1 MSKHMKRLT
10 APTSWPIS
18 RKTEVWVTKPAP
30 GPHPVRRSMPLLTI
44 VRDLA
49 GYCDTAREARRIIGS
64 RKIFVDGKPARDYK
78 LAVGL
83 FDVISVPETK
93 DYFRLLLDRRG
104 KFRLMRITKDEAK
117 WKLARVENKTT
128 LRGGITQLNLHD
140 GRNILLKKDARK
152 TGDTLKIAIPEQK
165 VLGAFDL
172 KEGNLAYL
180 IGGSHIGQLGTVEEI
195 EVTRS
200 PKPNIVKFKDGFS
213 TIKDYVFMVGTDTA
227 EISLPEVEIL

>member
-18 RKTEVWVTKPAP
+18 RKVNVWVTKPAP
-30 GPHPVRRSMPLLTI
+30 GPHPILRSIPLLTI

-64 RKIFVDGKPARDYK
+64 RKIFVDGKPARNYK
-78 LAVGL
+78 LPVGL
-83 FDVISVPETK
+83 FDVISVPDNR

-104 KFRLMRITKDEAK
+104 KFRLMRITKEEAK
-117 WKLARVENKTT
+117 WKLVRIENKTVVK
-128 LRGGITQLNLHD
+128 GGVTQLNMHD
-140 GRNILLKKDARK
+140 GRNILLKKDVRK
-152 TGDTLKIAIPEQK
+152 TGDTLKIAIPEQN
-165 VLGAFDL
+165 VLGAFEL
-172 KEGNLAYL
+172 KEGNQAYL

-200 PKPNIVKFKDGFS
+200 PKPNIVAFKDGFT
-213 TIKDYVFMVGTDTA
+213 TIKDYVFMVGTDVA
-227 EISLPEVEIL
+227 EITLPEVEI